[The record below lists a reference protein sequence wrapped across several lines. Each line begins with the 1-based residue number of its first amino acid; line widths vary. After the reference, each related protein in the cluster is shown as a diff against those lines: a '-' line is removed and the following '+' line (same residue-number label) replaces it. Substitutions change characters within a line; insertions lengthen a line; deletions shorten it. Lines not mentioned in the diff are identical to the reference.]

1 MARMARL
8 VSLLAFA
15 AALAAGADPRPNI
28 IWILADDLGY
38 SDLGCY
44 GGEIAT
50 PNLDGLAEQ
59 GLRFTDFYNTSRC
72 CPTRASLMTG
82 LYPTQA
88 GVGRMTFAQGL
99 PGYRGELRR
108 DFPTVAETLG
118 KAGYRTA
125 MVGKWH
131 LSRTKSTPENA
142 LWVSHRFDLGPFSDP
157 ATYPVS
163 RGFEEHWGN
172 IWGVVDYFDP
182 FSLVHDY
189 DPEPAPADDFYY
201 TDALNER
208 AADFVRKY
216 GAGDE
221 PFFLYVAHTAPHWP
235 LQARPEDIRKYE
247 DRYAAGWDTIRR
259 ERYRRLQEIGLLEG
273 DAAPLP
279 ERYEDELA
287 WEDNP
292 DRDWDARA
300 MAVHAMAVH
309 AAMVDRLDQ
318 GIAHILDALEEIGER
333 DNTLILFLSDNGA
346 SPEEPE
352 HFGPGFDRPSH
363 TRDGRRIRY
372 TTRKDVLPGPQ
383 TTYAG
388 IGPRWANVA
397 NTPFRYWK
405 KEQYEGGVATPLIVH
420 WPAGLETEPGG
431 FVRTPGHVIDLVATA
446 HDVGR
451 ASDAPPVEGRSLKPV
466 FEGGSLGV
474 DRPLFFE
481 HFGARAVRQGR
492 WKLVALA
499 NRPWELYDLSE
510 DRTETR
516 NLAAELPDKVR
527 ELSKLWE
534 EWANRANVYPA
545 PE

>member
-8 VSLLAFA
+8 LAFLVA
-15 AALAAGADPRPNI
+15 FAALAAGADPRPNI

-44 GGEIAT
+44 GGEIQT
-50 PNLDGLAEQ
+50 PNLDRLAEN
-59 GLRFTDFYNTSRC
+59 GLRFTDFYNASRC

-88 GVGRMTFAQGL
+88 GVGRMTFPRPE

-108 DFPTVAETLG
+108 DFPTVAETLRR
-118 KAGYRTA
+118 AGYRAA

-131 LSRTKSTPENA
+131 LSLTENAPENA
-142 LWVSHRFDLGPFSDP
+142 LWVSHRLDLGSFSDP
-157 ATYPVS
+157 TSYPVG

-172 IWGVVDYFDP
+172 IWGVVDFFDP
-182 FSLVHDY
+182 FSLVHNTT
-189 DPEPAPADDFYY
+189 PEPAPEPGFYY
-201 TDALNER
+201 TDAINER

-235 LQARPEDIRKYE
+235 LQALPEDIRKYE
-247 DRYAAGWDTIRR
+247 KRYQSGWDVIRR
-259 ERYRRLQEIGLLEG
+259 ERYERLQRIGLLEG
-273 DAAPLP
+273 DVAPLP
-279 ERYEDELA
+279 ERHENDLA

-292 DRDWDARA
+292 DREWDA
-300 MAVHAMAVH
+300 HAMAVH
-309 AAMVDRLDQ
+309 AAMVDRLDR
-318 GIAHILDALEEIGER
+318 GIVRILEALDDIGER
-333 DNTLILFLSDNGA
+333 DNTLIVFLSDNGA
-346 SPEEPE
+346 SPEEPQ
-352 HFGPGFDRPSH
+352 HFLPGFDRPSH
-363 TRDGRRIRY
+363 TRDGKPIRY
-372 TTRKDVLPGPQ
+372 TTRKRVRPGPQ
-383 TTYAG
+383 ATYAG

-405 KEQYEGGVATPLIVH
+405 KEQYEGGVATPLIAH
-420 WPAGLETEPGG
+420 WPAGIDAKAGS

-446 HDVGR
+446 YDLGQIR
-451 ASDAPPVEGRSLKPV
+451 ETPAVEGLSLKPL
-466 FEGGSLGV
+466 FDGGSLDD

-499 NRPWELYDLSE
+499 GEPWELYDLSE
-510 DRTETR
+510 DRTETHDR
-516 NLAAELPDKVR
+516 AEDLPGKVEELAA
-527 ELSKLWE
+527 LWE
-534 EWANRANVYPA
+534 EWAHRAAVFPA
-545 PE
+545 P